1 MFYKISINLSD
12 KKFRELKL
20 ENLFENLSFKK
31 IKKKWSIEIYSKDL
45 IRDKFFILKL
55 LEIKNVKVKKLKIKS
70 FVSYNKDSDFNLV
83 TKKLHFSTFRKKT
96 IKKNIVIPAC
106 TAFGT
111 GSHPST
117 FLAIQNLEKILKKG
131 ELKKLSFLDVGT
143 GTGILSFAVYKLSKK
158 KINATDI
165 DLESQRCFIGNA
177 RLNSITNFRFYKCYG
192 LNHYYLKK
200 RKFTLIVSNIL
211 LLPLKKLAK
220 DFKKHLVRGGVLIVS
235 GILQNQKNDIVN
247 CYSKFNLKLVK
258 STYIEGWVSLI
269 FKKYAIN

>member
-1 MFYKISINLSD
+1 MFFKISINLSD

-20 ENLFENLSFKK
+20 ENLFENLSFNK
-31 IKKKWSIEIYSKDL
+31 IKKKWNVEIFSKDL

-55 LEIKNVKVKKLKIKS
+55 LEIKDVKVKKFKIKS
-70 FVSYNKDSDFNLV
+70 LDSYTKDLDFDLV
-83 TKKLHFSTFRKKT
+83 TKKLHFSTLKKKT
-96 IKKNIVIPAC
+96 IQKNIVISDC

-117 FLAIQNLEKILKKG
+117 FLAIQNLEKILTKG
-131 ELKKLSFLDVGT
+131 ELKKFSFLDVGT

-165 DLESQRCFIGNA
+165 DLESQRCFNRNA
-177 RLNSITNFRFYKCYG
+177 KLNSITNFRFYKCCG
-192 LNHYYLKK
+192 LNHHYLKK
-200 RKFTLIVSNIL
+200 KKFTLIVSNIL

-258 STYIEGWVSLI
+258 STYVEGWVSLI